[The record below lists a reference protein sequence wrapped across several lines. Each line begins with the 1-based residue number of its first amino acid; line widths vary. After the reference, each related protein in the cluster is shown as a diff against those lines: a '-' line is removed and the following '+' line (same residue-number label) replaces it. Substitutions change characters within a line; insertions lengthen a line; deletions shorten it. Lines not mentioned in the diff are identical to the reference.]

1 MSVLK
6 TALLAL
12 LSLGLIVPSASFLPV
27 PLTEQGAPALHVALD
42 QQLVTD
48 LVIAGTLGFVSDPL
62 VQLIYNGTHPSAND
76 SDFRA
81 TLVYSLVDS
90 ISVAARVFGGI
101 LLLDLASDVLY
112 LNIPIQANLRSVAPQ
127 VGLTVWAA
135 LTVCAVKRT
144 IFLQAVS
151 GNRLGR
157 VSVYDKLLDFVIGL
171 LTVALVL

>member
-1 MSVLK
+1 M
-6 TALLAL
+6 ALLKAALLPL
-12 LSLGLIVPSASFLPV
+12 LSLGLIVPSESFLPV
-27 PLTEQGAPALHVALD
+27 PITEQGALRAALD

-90 ISVAARVFGGI
+90 ISLAARAFGGI
-101 LLLDLASDVLY
+101 LLLNLAVDVFS
-112 LNIPIQANLRSVAPQ
+112 LNIPIQADLRSVAPQ

-135 LTVCAVKRT
+135 LTLCALKRT
-144 IFLQAVS
+144 IFLQSIS

-157 VSVYDKLLDFVIGL
+157 VSLYDKLLDFVIG
-171 LTVALVL
+171 TIAAALVL